1 MLHAQIDITGMLWI
15 AKGLDFVL
23 CVKVHKNIEMNKT
36 QKKLLARLMAVT
48 NSLGGTLDGTAT
60 CEQKYIDRQ
69 RAHRLSYKVIYGLF
83 GDNPNNPYREDD
95 INNAYKA
102 IEEMEKLVQ
111 KVYPDRSGFLKNEEK
126 Q

>member
-83 GDNPNNPYREDD
+83 GDNP
-95 INNAYKA
+95 
-102 IEEMEKLVQ
+102 
-111 KVYPDRSGFLKNEEK
+111 K
-126 Q
+126 QSLS